1 MLLIEDLKVKIGDK
15 VILSHIDLKIPE
27 GVTCVLFG
35 PNGSGKTSLL
45 MTIMGFSQYKVV
57 GGRIIF
63 DGKDI
68 TNLPTYERAR
78 LGIGISFQRPPAING
93 LKLKDMIKICGA
105 NDDSLAEKMARK
117 LNLEKFLNRDV
128 NVGFSGGE
136 IKRSELLQLMA
147 QSPKMLLIDEPESG
161 VDLENISLVGETIE
175 TLIKGND
182 HYELPRKVIKRE
194 RKRSGLIITHTGYI
208 LDYITADMGAVLYN
222 GAIACQGNP
231 IEILKWIKGKG
242 YKECSRCV
250 A

>member
-128 NVGFSGGE
+128 NVGFS
-136 IKRSELLQLMA
+136 
-147 QSPKMLLIDEPESG
+147 
-161 VDLENISLVGETIE
+161 
-175 TLIKGND
+175 
-182 HYELPRKVIKRE
+182 
-194 RKRSGLIITHTGYI
+194 
-208 LDYITADMGAVLYN
+208 
-222 GAIACQGNP
+222 
-231 IEILKWIKGKG
+231 
-242 YKECSRCV
+242 
-250 A
+250 